1 MDKTNEL
8 KKLNELQIQVMHYC
22 LKKSK
27 LYHQNV
33 YELFFSELLCKFSE
47 QDITNTFLY
56 IINDAPLITHLSFST
71 LQKVINEGIL
81 KNAFETTTKGT
92 SYLTSRN
99 NWEKNLF
106 NDIYKDANFI
116 DRPKYGSINFL
127 NNPSGISLLKSYGDC
142 FIKYKNSVKYRT
154 TFIHGATYKMDYH
167 IATFNYYAHIL
178 YYYLKS
184 KEQIIYDLVN
194 IANKRLSSSTLTID
208 PYIDAQIHG
217 PVLISDIESIHIPKT
232 QQIDA
237 NFVYKME
244 LEHPDIQIIFF

>member
-1 MDKTNEL
+1 MDKTTEL

-92 SYLTSRN
+92 SYLTNRN

-106 NDIYKDANFI
+106 NDIYKDTNI
-116 DRPKYGSINFL
+116 VDRPKYGSINFL
-127 NNPSGISLLKSYGDC
+127 NNPSGVSSLIGYGDC
-142 FIKYKNSVKYRT
+142 YIKYKNSVKYRT
-154 TFIHGATYKMDYH
+154 TFIHDDTCKMDYH
-167 IATFNYYAHIL
+167 IATFSFCAHIF

-184 KEQIIYDLVN
+184 TKQIIYDLVN
-194 IANKRLSSSTLTID
+194 VANKRLEYSKLAID

-232 QQIDA
+232 QNIDA

-244 LEHPDIQIIFF
+244 LKYPDIQIIFF